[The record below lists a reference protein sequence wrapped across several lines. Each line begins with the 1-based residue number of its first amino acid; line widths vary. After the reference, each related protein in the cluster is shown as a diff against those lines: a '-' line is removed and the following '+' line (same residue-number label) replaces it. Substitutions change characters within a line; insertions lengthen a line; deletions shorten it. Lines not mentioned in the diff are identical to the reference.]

1 MAVIT
6 ELIDAGLRLKQ
17 QGNLRGAIEHFRQLK
32 ATYPGNA
39 RIRFEL
45 AGAWREFDV
54 PEQALPLYREL
65 LALPKGQGLPPKDMP
80 RLYTQLG
87 ATLLELDETA
97 EAREI
102 VEAGLRLH
110 PSYRPLRAW
119 RILSLRS
126 GGEHDLALLDA
137 LELMLESLAPSR
149 WDIFEDDIVS
159 AVKQMRAELSA
170 DESLAQT
177 PASEGPS
184 AQAEETRDAPESAA
198 AASAAVTAVTKPIRV
213 SDVADAPDEMDVS
226 VNVVKSAVKG
236 KKRAKRPGR
245 KKTRKQAPQMG
256 KRAVR
261 IDIVDNKAEG
271 SSAKQPPD
279 KDAPAQT
286 GSLKIPLDPD

>member
-87 ATLLELDETA
+87 ATLLALDETA

-126 GGEHDLALLDA
+126 GGDYELALLDA

-149 WDIFEDDIVS
+149 WDIFEDDIAS

-170 DESLAQT
+170 DESLE
-177 PASEGPS
+177 PASAPTAADG
-184 AQAEETRDAPESAA
+184 DAGAA
-198 AASAAVTAVTKPIRV
+198 TEAVRAASAAAVQPIEVAAAADSPAEVEVSVTVVKPAVKPI
-213 SDVADAPDEMDVS
+213 
-226 VNVVKSAVKG
+226 
-236 KKRAKRPGR
+236 KRARRSSR
-245 KKTRKQAPQMG
+245 KKARKQAPQMG
-256 KRAVR
+256 KKAVR
-261 IDIVDNKAEG
+261 IDISAEEG
-271 SSAKQPPD
+271 EPKQPSDNDDPP
-279 KDAPAQT
+279 PAA
-286 GSLKIPLDPD
+286 SFKIPLDPD